1 MYCTDIEFFIISRN
15 SLFIIVRDN
24 SVGKC
29 IHFLDIYQ
37 YTENTGNNFLFD
49 LKLFPCIKIKES
61 VMSDGC
67 PLISKCPVSLS
78 EWALSPTDVRRTSNP
93 TPLDIKCMWSS
104 VLSITAKPD
113 LCRNIFIKEML
124 KFSAQKIP
132 GNALLWHTIMKKYKV
147 FN

>member
-37 YTENTGNNFLFD
+37 YTGNIENNFLFN

-61 VMSDGC
+61 VMSYGC
-67 PLISKCPVSLS
+67 PVISKCPVSLS
-78 EWALSPTDVRRTSNP
+78 V
-93 TPLDIKCMWSS
+93 
-104 VLSITAKPD
+104 
-113 LCRNIFIKEML
+113 
-124 KFSAQKIP
+124 
-132 GNALLWHTIMKKYKV
+132 
-147 FN
+147 